1 MPQNHDGFARL
12 DAINQLTQA
21 FLHFG
26 NGRLHDHK
34 FDHFDWR
41 VKPPAATSIAL
52 IFMETSTL
60 TSIFFALCGVGI
72 LLSLAAPASRQGN
85 VLTWLG
91 CLASIALVLAAAG
104 ALLAGKT
111 FSQPLWTLAG
121 LTTTL
126 TVKLDSLSAVF
137 IFITGLVLFPASIFA
152 GNQLN
157 REAEWVGSRRAFT
170 ILLFGLYASLALIF
184 LAGDVVLF
192 LLAWEVMS
200 ILCWLLIVCAREKEN
215 GHAGAGYLLLAM
227 GEAGTLATA
236 LGFLLLAVGTGS
248 LDFGAIKSAAPGLD
262 AGMRWAV
269 FLLSFFGFGVKAG
282 LVPVN
287 FWLPR
292 AYAAAP
298 RAFVPVLAGATLNL
312 GLYGILRVNADLMP
326 ATHAGPGLVALVV
339 GTLSA
344 LLGILYATTDN
355 DLKIILAH
363 SSIENVGIIVAGF
376 GTGMVFVATAH
387 PAPAAIA
394 FVAALYHLINHSLC
408 KTLLFF
414 GAGVVEAKTGTRDLD
429 KLGGLIKWMPLTA
442 LGFLVGAMSIAGLP
456 PFNGFVSEWL
466 TLQTMLRSAELSS
479 TGAKLVFA
487 LCGAGLALTAA
498 LAVTCFVKVFAMS
511 FLGMRRLEENQKVS
525 EAKSG
530 TLAPMTILAALC
542 LAFGVLPTYIIP
554 ALTPATSSLAGASA
568 SDALVPPFFASNP
581 AHDTLPQAFVDD
593 FHNLGAQVGQS
604 VLPGRGLVVLHRGGT
619 ENPVVF
625 AMSTSYM
632 VIVLAALL
640 LLTFIVVR
648 LWLTRRRTLA
658 RRTRWDG
665 GVRRLLP
672 EMTYTATG
680 FSNPVRVIFDAVF
693 RPTTVEDTRETVA
706 EHFRTAIRRERVA
719 VHVVDRFAVQPA
731 KDAAMK
737 LANKL
742 AAMHH
747 GRFNTYAAYALLA
760 LLIVWMVFSLLLV

>member
-1 MPQNHDGFARL
+1 
-12 DAINQLTQA
+12 
-21 FLHFG
+21 
-26 NGRLHDHK
+26 
-34 FDHFDWR
+34 
-41 VKPPAATSIAL
+41 
-52 IFMETSTL
+52 METSTL
-60 TSIFFALCGVGI
+60 ISIFFALCGVGI

-91 CLASIALVLAAAG
+91 CLASLALILAAAG

-111 FSQPLWTLAG
+111 FRQPLWMLPGLA
-121 LTTTL
+121 TTL
-126 TVKLDSLSAVF
+126 IVKLDSLSAVF

-157 REAEWVGSRRAFT
+157 REAEWVGSRRAFA

-184 LAGDVVLF
+184 FAGDVVLF

-200 ILCWLLIVCAREKEN
+200 ILCWLLIVCAPEKEN

-227 GEAGTLATA
+227 GEAGTLASA

-248 LDFGAIKSAAPGLD
+248 LDFGAIKSAAPSLD
-262 AGMRWAV
+262 EGVRWAV

-287 FWLPR
+287 FWLPH

-326 ATHAGPGLVALVV
+326 ATHAGSGLVALVV

-355 DLKIILAH
+355 DLKIMLAH

-376 GTGMVFVATAH
+376 GAGMVFVATSH
-387 PAPAAIA
+387 PVPAAIA
-394 FVAALYHLINHSLC
+394 FVAALYHLLNHSLY

-414 GAGVVEAKTGTRDLD
+414 GVGEIETQTATRDLD
-429 KLGGLIKWMPLTA
+429 RLGGLIKWMPLTSI
-442 LGFLVGAMSIAGLP
+442 GFLVGALSIAGLP

-530 TLAPMTILAALC
+530 TLAPMAILAALC

-554 ALTPATSSLAGASA
+554 ALTPATSSLAGVSA

-625 AMSTSYM
+625 AMSTSYSLVVLM
-632 VIVLAALL
+632 VLL
-640 LLTFIVVR
+640 LGTYVVVR

-665 GVRRLLP
+665 GVRNLLP

-747 GRFNTYAAYALLA
+747 GRFNAYAAYALLI